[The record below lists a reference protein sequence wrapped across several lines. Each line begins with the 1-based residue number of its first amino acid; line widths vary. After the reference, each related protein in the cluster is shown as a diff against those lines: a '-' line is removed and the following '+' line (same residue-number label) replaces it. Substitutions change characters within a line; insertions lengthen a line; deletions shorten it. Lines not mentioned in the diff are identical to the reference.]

1 MTTLPLSVDEAI
13 SGPRP
18 EELSEQQLLE
28 TFRLMSRIRR
38 FEEQVVEAS
47 LANLVPG
54 STHPCIGQEATKVA
68 AILALRPS
76 DYVLATYRGHG
87 EALAKGCDPLQV
99 MAEIMCRATGL
110 CSGKGGSM
118 HMSAPE
124 LGLLATNGIVAGHIP
139 MAGGVALSCQ
149 RRGLDAVV
157 ACFFGDGAAC
167 EGEFF
172 ETLNMASLWKV
183 PLVFICEN
191 NGWAISVPTSQ
202 SQATPDIADR
212 AAGFGMP
219 SAIVDGN
226 DPVQV
231 WRAVTAAAARARS
244 GDGPTLIE
252 CKTVRWER
260 HSALSAG
267 GSDPDAQR
275 RAWQRVD
282 PIPRFRQAL
291 LEWGVA
297 DERMLNAIDET
308 AVAEAAA
315 VRKAAEAAP
324 FPGPEAIYEH
334 IFASV

>member
-1 MTTLPLSVDEAI
+1 MTTLPIPVDQAVG
-13 SGPRP
+13 GPKP
-18 EELSEQQLLE
+18 TELDDGELLKL
-28 TFRLMSRIRR
+28 FRLMCQIRR

-54 STHPCIGQEATKVA
+54 STHPCIGQEATKVGAIA
-68 AILALRPS
+68 ALAPD
-76 DYVLATYRGHG
+76 DYVLATYRGHA
-87 EALAKGCDPLQV
+87 EAIAKGCDPTAV
-99 MAEIMCRATGL
+99 MAEIMCRVTGL

-149 RRGLDAVV
+149 FRKTNQVV
-157 ACFFGDGAAC
+157 ACFFGDGASC

-183 PLVFICEN
+183 PLILICEN
-191 NGWAISVPTSQ
+191 NGWAISVSTSLSQ
-202 SQATPDIADR
+202 STPDIADR
-212 AAGFGMP
+212 ATGFGIP

-226 DPVQV
+226 DPLQV
-231 WRAVTAAAARARS
+231 WRAVRNAAARARA
-244 GDGPTLIE
+244 GRGPTLIE

-275 RAWQRVD
+275 RAWQTVD
-282 PIPRFRQAL
+282 PLPRFRSAL
-291 LEWGVA
+291 LEWGVT
-297 DERMLNAIDET
+297 DEATLDQMDEVALSE
-308 AVAEAAA
+308 AVS
-315 VRKAAEAAP
+315 VREAAEAAP
-324 FPGPEAIYEH
+324 FPERDSIFEH
-334 IFASV
+334 IFAPV

>member
-1 MTTLPLSVDEAI
+1 MTTLPVPVDQAT
-13 SGPRP
+13 SGPKP
-18 EELSEQQLLE
+18 TELNDRELLE
-28 TFRLMSRIRR
+28 IFGLMCRIRR

-47 LANLVPG
+47 VANLVPG
-54 STHPCIGQEATKVA
+54 STHPCIGQEATKVGAIA
-68 AILALRPS
+68 ALAPD
-76 DYVLATYRGHG
+76 DYVLATYRGHA
-87 EALAKGCDPLQV
+87 EAIAKGCDPTAV
-99 MAEIMCRATGL
+99 MAEIMCRVTGL

-149 RRGLDAVV
+149 FRKTDQVV

-183 PLVFICEN
+183 PLIFICEN
-191 NGWAISVPTSQ
+191 NGWAISVSTSISQ
-202 SQATPDIADR
+202 STPDIADR
-212 AAGFGMP
+212 ATGFGIP
-219 SAIVDGN
+219 SNIVDGN

-231 WRAVTAAAARARS
+231 WRAVRGAAERARA
-244 GDGPTLIE
+244 GGGPTLIE

-267 GSDPDAQR
+267 GSDPEAQR

-282 PIPRFRQAL
+282 PLPRFRAAL
-291 LEWGVA
+291 LEWGVTDGA
-297 DERMLNAIDET
+297 VLAQIDEDALSE
-308 AVAEAAA
+308 AVL
-315 VRKAAEAAP
+315 VRATAEAAP
-324 FPGPEAIYEH
+324 FPEPDSIFEH
-334 IFASV
+334 IFAPT

>member
-1 MTTLPLSVDEAI
+1 MTTLPIPVEQAV
-13 SGPRP
+13 SGPKP
-18 EELSEQQLLE
+18 SELADEDLLGI
-28 TFRLMSRIRR
+28 FRLMSRIRR

-54 STHPCIGQEATKVA
+54 STHPCIGQEASKVGAIA
-68 AILALRPS
+68 ALAPD
-76 DYVLATYRGHG
+76 DYVLATYRGHA
-87 EALAKGCDPLQV
+87 EALAKGCDPTAV
-99 MAEIMCRATGL
+99 MAEIMCRVTGL

-124 LGLLATNGIVAGHIP
+124 LGLLTTNGIVAGHIP

-149 RRGLDAVV
+149 VRKTDQVV

-183 PLVFICEN
+183 PLILICEN
-191 NGWAISVPTSQ
+191 NGWAISVSTSLSQ
-202 SQATPDIADR
+202 STPDIADR
-212 AAGFGMP
+212 ALGFGMP

-231 WRAVTAAAARARS
+231 WRAVREAADRARA

-275 RAWQRVD
+275 RAWQSVD
-282 PIPRFRQAL
+282 PLPRFRTAL

-297 DERMLNAIDET
+297 DAATLDRIDEE
-308 AVAEAAA
+308 AVSEAAE
-315 VRKAAEAAP
+315 VRAAAEAAP
-324 FPGPEAIYEH
+324 FPDADAIFEH
-334 IFASV
+334 IFAPA